1 MKGMVTMKM
10 QRNIRLSF
18 DEVKDFVETASRC
31 DFDIDISYNHY
42 TVDAKSIL
50 GVYGLD
56 LTKVLTVDCNGYCA
70 EFDRYLQSL
79 AVAC

>member
-1 MKGMVTMKM
+1 MRM
-10 QRNIRLSF
+10 QRNIRLRL
-18 DEVKDFVETASRC
+18 DEVKEFVDAASKC
-31 DFDIDISYNHY
+31 DFDIDIFYNHY

-56 LTKVLTVDCNGYCA
+56 LTKVLTVCCHGYDP
-70 EFDRYLQSL
+70 EFEKYLRTL

>member
-1 MKGMVTMKM
+1 MKM
-10 QRNIRLSF
+10 QRNIRLGF
-18 DEVKDFVETASRC
+18 DEVKDFVEAASRC

-56 LTKVLTVDCNGYCA
+56 LTKMLTVSCNGYCA
-70 EFDRYLQSL
+70 EFDRYLRAL

>member
-1 MKGMVTMKM
+1 MKM
-10 QRNIRLSF
+10 QRNIRLGL
-18 DEVKDFVETASRC
+18 DEVKSFVDAAMKCE
-31 DFDIDISYNHY
+31 FDVDIYYNHY

-56 LTKVLTVDCNGYCA
+56 LTKVLTVCCHGYDA
-70 EFDRYLQSL
+70 EFDRYLKAF

>member
-1 MKGMVTMKM
+1 MKM
-10 QRNIRLSF
+10 QRNIRLSL
-18 DEVKDFVETASRC
+18 DEIRGFVEAASKC
-31 DFDIDISYNHY
+31 EFDIDIFYNHY

-56 LTKVLTVDCNGYCA
+56 LTRVLTVCCHGYDA
-70 EFDRYLQSL
+70 EFDRYLRTL